1 MLELRDSKDPIVSKH
16 LPSVRAGRTWS
27 VTDSVKDAE
36 SVLYFRQLVG
46 SVCKGKAGFGY
57 IPSEPFPA
65 KGTKDHRKLVSD
77 TVFEEHDK
85 RRLQE
90 ETEEK
95 LKVLQFNW
103 KSWNDYIR
111 RSLVEMYLGY
121 SP

>member
-1 MLELRDSKDPIVSKH
+1 MSFF
-16 LPSVRAGRTWS
+16 RTWS

-111 RSLVEMYLGY
+111 KDL
-121 SP
+121 

>member
-1 MLELRDSKDPIVSKH
+1 MSSSPTSLTGLLKTAKAGCLLQLRDSKDPIVSKH

-36 SVLYFRQLVG
+36 SVLCFRQLVG

-65 KGTKDHRKLVSD
+65 KGTKNHRKLVSD

-85 RRLQE
+85 R
-90 ETEEK
+90 
-95 LKVLQFNW
+95 
-103 KSWNDYIR
+103 
-111 RSLVEMYLGY
+111 
-121 SP
+121 